1 MEFVAIDQLEFTA
14 NSDSDDGYKL
24 SDDEIVE
31 EKQESKQEDL
41 IDFPELV
48 DDENE
53 EEKGE
58 SSSVEKES
66 GQAKRVRS
74 PGRQFLLS

>member
-1 MEFVAIDQLEFTA
+1 M
-14 NSDSDDGYKL
+14 
-24 SDDEIVE
+24 E

-48 DDENE
+48 DDDNE